1 MVEETKRREKI
12 RQEKLKDLFF
22 LLYVNR
28 KKERQLLCNAQEE
41 YSLENFSKQRTL
53 F

>member
-12 RQEKLKDLFF
+12 RPEKLKDLFF

-28 KKERQLLCNAQEE
+28 KKERQL
-41 YSLENFSKQRTL
+41 
-53 F
+53 